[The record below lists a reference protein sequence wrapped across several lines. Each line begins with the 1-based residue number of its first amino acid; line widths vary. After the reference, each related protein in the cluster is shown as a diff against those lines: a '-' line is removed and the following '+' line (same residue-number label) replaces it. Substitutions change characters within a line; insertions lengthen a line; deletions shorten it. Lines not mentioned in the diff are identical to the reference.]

1 MNQKVKRGRQPD
13 SSSID
18 RSEAKTPTAH
28 DLEWK
33 PPNIHEAAM
42 RNRAPQGRK
51 ENLPIGR
58 KRPPSGSR
66 K

>member
-1 MNQKVKRGRQPD
+1 MNQKVKRGRRPD
-13 SSSID
+13 SASID

-33 PPNIHEAAM
+33 PPNFSEAAM
-42 RNRAPQGRK
+42 RNKAPPGRK
-51 ENLPIGR
+51 ENIVLAR
-58 KRPPSGSR
+58 MRPPSGSR